1 MKGEILDIETAQQLA
16 GDKKE
21 IERLKRNCNLKE
33 LENRELVKKV
43 AKQDLEI
50 FSLRKREATLTAL
63 EKSLPQRI
71 ETYKKKNAPKEVIQE
86 LQFISD
92 MLMFEK
98 EKLLNREVEENETK
112 EDEFA

>member
-1 MKGEILDIETAQQLA
+1 MKGEILDIETVQQLA

-50 FSLRKREATLTAL
+50 FSLRKRE
-63 EKSLPQRI
+63 
-71 ETYKKKNAPKEVIQE
+71 TYKKKNAPKEVIQE

-92 MLMFEK
+92 MLILEK
-98 EKLLNREVEENETK
+98 EKLLNRKVEENETK

>member
-1 MKGEILDIETAQQLA
+1 MKGEILDIETVQQLA

-50 FSLRKREATLTAL
+50 FSLRKREATLAAL
-63 EKSLPQRI
+63 EKSLPHRI

-92 MLMFEK
+92 MLILEK

>member
-1 MKGEILDIETAQQLA
+1 MKGEILDIETVQQLA

-33 LENRELVKKV
+33 LENRELVKRV

-71 ETYKKKNAPKEVIQE
+71 ETYKKKNAPKEIIQE
-86 LQFISD
+86 LQFICD

-98 EKLLNREVEENETK
+98 EKVLNSEVEKDETK
-112 EDEFA
+112 ED

>member
-1 MKGEILDIETAQQLA
+1 MKGEILDIETVQQLA

-63 EKSLPQRI
+63 EKSLPQR
-71 ETYKKKNAPKEVIQE
+71 N
-86 LQFISD
+86 L
-92 MLMFEK
+92 
-98 EKLLNREVEENETK
+98 
-112 EDEFA
+112 

>member
-1 MKGEILDIETAQQLA
+1 MKGEILDIETVQQLA

-43 AKQDLEI
+43 ARQDLEI
-50 FSLRKREATLTAL
+50 FSLKKREATLTAL

-92 MLMFEK
+92 MLMMEK
-98 EKLLNREVEENETK
+98 EKIINKEAENE
-112 EDEFA
+112 EI